1 MLPPHRPNTV
11 LHARYELLETVG
23 QGGMGCIYKAADTR
37 LPGRFCAIKEVH
49 ADPFS
54 SPEDRTQL
62 HDQFLTEASVLARLD
77 HPNLPKVSD
86 FFTDDGREYLVM
98 DFVPG
103 QDLKQMIDAQIQVGE
118 LFEINMVM
126 DWAEQIL
133 DTLIYLHERDSPVV
147 HRDIKPANI
156 KLMPDGRIKLVDF
169 GLVKLLIP
177 DEQRTLTV
185 MQGRGSALY
194 TPLEQYGGDG
204 GSTDVRSDIYS
215 FGATLYHLLALKV
228 PADAKARFLNPRVLK
243 PLAQLNPMVTSEIE
257 SGIEWA
263 MAMHPDDRPNS
274 IRQLRDVLNGEGT
287 IPQSESAAVV
297 GGLSAENKIIDAFL
311 ANQLLIFITGILAFI
326 AVVLT
331 LI

>member
-1 MLPPHRPNTV
+1 MLPPHRINTI
-11 LHARYELLETVG
+11 LHARYELLDIVG

-49 ADPFS
+49 ADPHS
-54 SPEDRTQL
+54 SQEDRAQL
-62 HDQFLTEASVLARLD
+62 HDQFLIEASVLARLD

-86 FFTDDGREYLVM
+86 FFTVDGREYLVM

-103 QDLKQMIDAQIQVGE
+103 QDLKQVIDTQVQKGE

-126 DWAEQIL
+126 DWVDQIL
-133 DTLIYLHERDSPVV
+133 DTLIYLHERSSPVV

-169 GLVKLLIP
+169 GLVKLLVP

-194 TPLEQYGGDG
+194 TPLEQYGGDE

-228 PADAKARFLNPRVLK
+228 PIDAKARFLDPHKLK
-243 PLAQLNPMVTSEIE
+243 SLDQLNPMVTSEIMD
-257 SGIEWA
+257 GVVWA
-263 MAMHPDDRPNS
+263 MAMHPDDRPES
-274 IRQLRDVLNGEGT
+274 IRQVRDVLNGDDT
-287 IPQSESAAVV
+287 IPEPELVAEVVSAGTEIV
-297 GGLSAENKIIDAFL
+297 DAFF
-311 ANQLLIFITGILAFI
+311 ANQLLILIAGILAII